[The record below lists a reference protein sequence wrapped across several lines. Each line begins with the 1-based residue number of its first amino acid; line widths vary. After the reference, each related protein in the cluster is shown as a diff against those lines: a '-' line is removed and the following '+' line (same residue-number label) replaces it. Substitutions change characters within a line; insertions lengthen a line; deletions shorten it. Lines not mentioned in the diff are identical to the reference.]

1 MRGKL
6 RKRWYLLFLLV
17 FLTGLLI
24 FSDEIGRLMYPMKY
38 KQEIALQA
46 EQHNISPYLIAAI
59 IRVESNY
66 KPDRISAK
74 NATGLMQIMPS
85 TAEWIAEMTQIDT
98 NIQLLEPSVNIQLG
112 SWYLYA
118 IKKELSPYLKHKS
131 DQDRISI
138 IASSYN
144 AGPAKVKSWINN
156 EVWTGTADEIKNI
169 PFGETRHYVQ
179 RVLYYYKK
187 YKQFYVSIE
196 E

>member
-118 IKKELSPYLKHKS
+118 IKKEFSPYLEYKS